1 MAITKIEFINK
12 MAEKGKLKKSE
23 ATREVN
29 LFLNTLMDCLIED
42 GAVSLYGFGKFEIKE
57 LKEHVGRNPKTNEK
71 CIIPKHK
78 KVKFYASETLAGKI
92 EKQ

>member
-12 MAEKGKLKKSE
+12 MAEKGELKKSE
-23 ATREVN
+23 AAREVD
-29 LFLNTLMDCLIED
+29 LFINTLMDCLIND
-42 GAVSLYGFGKFEIKE
+42 GTVKLHGFGRFELKE
-57 LKEHVGRNPKTNEK
+57 VKEHVGRNPKTKEE

-92 EKQ
+92 EK